1 MTGGWVLTL
10 KNPQKR
16 DASMSVRIENQAC
29 FFTTESGE
37 EIRLCPDVT
46 IITDGE
52 KSMSAVDLDGQR
64 IYITEAEADALTVA
78 GAVDGRRHLKAT
90 DSDSVI

>member
-1 MTGGWVLTL
+1 
-10 KNPQKR
+10 
-16 DASMSVRIENQAC
+16 MSVRIENQTC
-29 FFTTESGE
+29 FFITENGE

-46 IITDGE
+46 IITDE
-52 KSMSAVDLDGQR
+52 AKAMSAVDLNGQR

-90 DSDSVI
+90 SSDSVI

>member
-1 MTGGWVLTL
+1 MT
-10 KNPQKR
+10 
-16 DASMSVRIENQAC
+16 VRIENQTC

-46 IITDGE
+46 VITDKE
-52 KSMSAVDLDGQR
+52 KSMSAVDLNGQR

-78 GAVDGRRHLKAT
+78 GAMDGRRHLKAT
-90 DSDSVI
+90 DSGSVI

>member
-1 MTGGWVLTL
+1 MT
-10 KNPQKR
+10 
-16 DASMSVRIENQAC
+16 VRIENQTC
-29 FFTTESGE
+29 FFITQNGE

-52 KSMSAVDLDGQR
+52 KSMSAVDLNGER

-78 GAVDGRRHLKAT
+78 GAVDERRHLKAT

>member
-1 MTGGWVLTL
+1 MT
-10 KNPQKR
+10 
-16 DASMSVRIENQAC
+16 VRIENETC
-29 FFTTESGE
+29 FFTTENGE
-37 EIRLCPDVT
+37 EIRLGPDVT
-46 IITDGE
+46 IITDAE
-52 KSMSAVDLDGQR
+52 KSMSAVDLNDQR

>member
-1 MTGGWVLTL
+1 M
-10 KNPQKR
+10 P
-16 DASMSVRIENQAC
+16 VRIENQTC

-37 EIRLCPDVT
+37 EIRLAADLTV
-46 IITDGE
+46 ITDGA

-64 IYITEAEADALTVA
+64 VFITEAEADALTVA
-78 GAVDGRRHLKAT
+78 GAADGRRHLRAT

>member
-1 MTGGWVLTL
+1 MAAAGALTVMY
-10 KNPQKR
+10 PQKK
-16 DASMSVRIENQAC
+16 DLSMTVRIENQTC
-29 FFTTESGE
+29 FFITQNGE

-46 IITDGE
+46 IITDGA
-52 KSMSAVDLDGQR
+52 KAMSAVDIDGQR

-90 DSDSVI
+90 NSDSVI

>member
-1 MTGGWVLTL
+1 MT
-10 KNPQKR
+10 
-16 DASMSVRIENQAC
+16 VRIENQTC
-29 FFTTESGE
+29 FFTTENGE
-37 EIRLCPDVT
+37 EIRLCADLTV
-46 IITDGE
+46 ITDAE
-52 KSMSAVDLDGQR
+52 KAMSAVDVNGQY